1 MAEEDDDAQALAD
14 IVDKITTAGDGD
26 GDISVGEIVQSVGQ
40 RSFGPMLLVPG
51 LIVLSPISGIPGV
64 PTLGAVAV
72 LLIAGQMLIG
82 RKCFWIPGF
91 LSRRK
96 VSQDRM
102 QKARK
107 FLMPIA
113 RFVDRLVGPRLSFLT
128 DRPFNYLI
136 AVTCVLIAL
145 IMPPLEAIIFANVV
159 TSAAISAFG
168 LALVARD
175 GILAV
180 IAFVLTGGS
189 LYFLFSTLIL

>member
-1 MAEEDDDAQALAD
+1 MAQDENPQTLAD
-14 IVDKITTAGDGD
+14 VVEKITSAGTRD
-26 GDISVGEIVQSVGQ
+26 GEITVEEILQSVGQ

-82 RKCFWIPGF
+82 RKCFWVPGF
-91 LSRRK
+91 LRHRKISRKKMRK
-96 VSQDRM
+96 AGR
-102 QKARK
+102 

-128 DRPFNYLI
+128 GHPFNYLI
-136 AVTCVLIAL
+136 ALTCVVIAV
-145 IMPPLEAIIFANVV
+145 IMPPLEVILFANVL

-175 GILAV
+175 GVLAA
-180 IAFVLTGGS
+180 IAFALTLGS
-189 LYFLFSTLIL
+189 LYFLFMLVAV